1 MHKKKGLLILISVL
15 VCHLAMAQND
25 ERYEEYS
32 KEDYIAPGVSTQILK
47 LKKSYKLGDG
57 ITLRSSA
64 GSFNV
69 SQSLQTSFLVNTA
82 NKDLTNMS
90 STFNLTRARLSIS
103 SNLFDSKW
111 SIYGRLNLP
120 ANYQSAT
127 SGNRSFNTV
136 LQEAYVEYR
145 PSITHSFSAGLRA
158 DYIDSRETRIEGE
171 SLGFINRSIVSS
183 SFDAIFDYGFR
194 YKGLYNLGGKNLL
207 KSYLSVT
214 TGDSRASLQKNY
226 GGFKYGVRLDYLPF
240 DKFSKGGEFYMD
252 DLAREEKPKLVIGVV
267 YSYNNGASSA
277 LGTNGGRYIYG
288 DSLQNELLP
297 NYSKMGSDFLF
308 KYNGWYAMGSYFIT
322 KATVPD
328 NIAGEFRLNGS
339 FNSGPYTTMTSD
351 KIKDTVRTRLNLGNG
366 INLQGGYLFPCN
378 WAVSGRY
385 SVLTE
390 DNISN
395 NFADYNK
402 SYSVVF
408 TKYLSG
414 HNLKIQTEIGFD
426 EFKNALKTATQK
438 GNYYSQLMVTVQL

>member
-1 MHKKKGLLILISVL
+1 MHKKKGLLILLSVL

-32 KEDYIAPGVSTQILK
+32 KEDDIAPGVSAQILK

-82 NKDLTNMS
+82 NKDLTSMS

-111 SIYGRLNLP
+111 SIYGRINLP
-120 ANYQSAT
+120 ANYQSTT
-127 SGNRSFNTV
+127 SGKRSFNTV
-136 LQEAYVEYR
+136 LQEAYLEYR
-145 PSITHSFSAGLRA
+145 PSIMHSFSAGLRA

-194 YKGLYNLGGKNLL
+194 YKGIYKLGGKNLL

-366 INLQGGYLFPCN
+366 INMQGGYLFPCN